1 MQATALAVALGAAPD
16 SLAEAAPDG
25 SEDASPRTV
34 SIGVAARGLHRE
46 DAETDVRQDVAAA
59 SFNESPAEP
68 ASSREAAPG
77 QSDTL
82 TLRRDDDPAPP
93 APTAEQRAVLDA
105 PVSELR
111 LAQFQLPP
119 TTPKPAAPGDGTTTI
134 DPTTDSATGRRPR
147 TLAGALTYQYGYGSE
162 SQISYLRNP
171 DLNKHVSDNLLIV
184 APQINGIFIYRP
196 TDWLEATLEM
206 IASVEIPSHQPE
218 TITLPNG
225 QVVFDQPTRSELLV
239 DQGFV
244 SLKRVIAPFDASV
257 GRRNYEDERHWLY
270 DGSLDV
276 GALTF
281 RQGALRVDAFAGREV
296 YKNLD
301 LIPGQFQVKDR
312 INTGTIYVDYRGIE
326 DFRLAAY
333 QINRHDLSRTLG
345 YPRLTGVRA
354 MGRPSDE
361 LNFWAELAYNGG
373 RDPLYN
379 KYSGR
384 GFDVGFTYRFLD
396 LPPLRPNFTLSYA
409 YGSGES
415 NPGGATNHTFL
426 QTGLQSNEQ
435 RWAGVTK
442 FKYYGEVLDPE
453 LSNLKIFT
461 VGLGFWPAPSVTV
474 DLVFHKY
481 TLAKLADEVAG
492 SPITALMAQVDS
504 QLSRTV
510 GNEFDIVIGLR
521 NLFGLRRLGVD
532 LRMGWFF
539 PGKAFRRNDGTDED
553 PLIRRADNAFV
564 FIAKFWW

>member
-1 MQATALAVALGAAPD
+1 MQATALAVVLGAAPTAC
-16 SLAEAAPDG
+16 AEAVSDEG
-25 SEDASPRTV
+25 DDASPRAV
-34 SIGVAARGLHRE
+34 AVGVAVRSPVPGEMESAALQ
-46 DAETDVRQDVAAA
+46 DAGPAPSPQASPDAA
-59 SFNESPAEP
+59 
-68 ASSREAAPG
+68 
-77 QSDTL
+77 DTL
-82 TLRRDDDPAPP
+82 TLPHADEADPAPTP
-93 APTAEQRAVLDA
+93 AQRAVLDA
-105 PVSELR
+105 PMSELR

-119 TTPKPAAPGDGTTTI
+119 PTPAAKPGEGPTTI
-134 DPTTDSATGRRPR
+134 DPTTDSTTGRRPR
-147 TLAGALTYQYGYGSE
+147 TFTQTLTYQYGWGSE

-171 DLNKHVSDNLLIV
+171 DLNKQVSDNLLIV

-196 TDWLEATLEM
+196 TDWLEMTLEM
-206 IASVEIPSHQPE
+206 IASVEIPSHQTD

-244 SLKRVIAPFDASV
+244 TLKRVIAPFEASV

-270 DGSLDV
+270 DGSIDV

-281 RQGALRVDAFAGREV
+281 RQGALRIDAFAGREV
-296 YKNLD
+296 YKNLN
-301 LIPGQFQVKDR
+301 LVPGQFQVKDR
-312 INTGTIYVDYRGIE
+312 INTGSIYVDYRGIE
-326 DFRLAAY
+326 DLRLAAY
-333 QINRHDLSRTLG
+333 QINRHDLTEALG

-354 MGRPSDE
+354 IGRPSDA
-361 LNFWAELAYNGG
+361 LNYWAELAYNGG

-384 GFDVGFTYRFLD
+384 GLDVGVTYRFLET
-396 LPPLRPNFTLSYA
+396 PLRPNFTLSYA
-409 YGSGES
+409 YGSGEN
-415 NPGGATNHTFL
+415 NPGGATNHTFR

-474 DLVFHKY
+474 DLVWHKY
-481 TLAKLADEVAG
+481 TLDKLADEVAG
-492 SPITALMAQVDS
+492 SPITGLMAQVDS
-504 QLSRTV
+504 HLSRDV

-539 PGKAFRRNDGTDED
+539 PGKAFTRNLGTDENPFITGAD
-553 PLIRRADNAFV
+553 RAFT